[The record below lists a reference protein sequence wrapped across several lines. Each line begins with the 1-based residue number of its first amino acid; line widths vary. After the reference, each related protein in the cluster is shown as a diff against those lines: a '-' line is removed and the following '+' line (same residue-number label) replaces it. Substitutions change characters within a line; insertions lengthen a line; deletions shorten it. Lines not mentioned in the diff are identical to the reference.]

1 MTDTLAADDPGV
13 GVLVVPGSGTALTLH
28 RVAEPSPFLGGSVFV
43 SPNFSDGIQ
52 IFKMKKKNIIPQV
65 NTARES
71 FGSFPK
77 WVGKSI
83 QILSRHIR

>member
-13 GVLVVPGSGTALTLH
+13 GVLVVPGSGTAITLH
-28 RVAEPSPFLGGSVFV
+28 SVAEPSPFLGGSVFV

-65 NTARES
+65 NTAPDPSKMRRAS
-71 FGSFPK
+71 
-77 WVGKSI
+77 V
-83 QILSRHIR
+83 LSQNG